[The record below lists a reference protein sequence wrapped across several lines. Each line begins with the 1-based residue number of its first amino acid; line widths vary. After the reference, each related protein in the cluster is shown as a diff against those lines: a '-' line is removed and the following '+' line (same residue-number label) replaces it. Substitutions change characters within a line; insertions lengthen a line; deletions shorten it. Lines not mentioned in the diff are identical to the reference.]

1 MRIRSEGN
9 PTPSSTHETQEETT
23 SKCRVTL
30 VRHQIRPVSWCHCR
44 TRREEGGIYTHA
56 AQTAVG
62 GVAASG
68 KADFVSTIQS
78 HKYNHFC
85 EYQKKT

>member
-1 MRIRSEGN
+1 M
-9 PTPSSTHETQEETT
+9 H
-23 SKCRVTL
+23 VY
-30 VRHQIRPVSWCHCR
+30 V
-44 TRREEGGIYTHA
+44 

-78 HKYNHFC
+78 HNYNHFC
-85 EYQKKT
+85 EYQKKNLKHFKKWVLHIH